1 MTDKPTCELHES
13 LELAVR
19 LLDALIEER
28 PMLAAKMVG
37 STTLG
42 NHRADLKAVVV
53 KHRPAEPE
61 GRVYGLTA
69 WEEGYAG
76 IED

>member
-1 MTDKPTCELHES
+1 MKQPDVELHES

-19 LLDALIEER
+19 LIDALIEER

-53 KHRPAEPE
+53 KHRPVESE

-69 WEEGYAG
+69 LEEHYAG